1 MAKQTISRSQ
11 LHALENGSLVD
22 FGTDKSKFTKVELKD
37 LQKTLAYLGGI
48 YRLNIADE
56 KNKTVKA
63 GSANSSDRLTVSD
76 VKDLGGTFSVEVL
89 GDEYLKFISQGV
101 DGWGGASKG
110 GKYKFKGKGTP
121 PAMVKS
127 VKDWLERSGNLDR
140 IKNQSS
146 RSSITDAATAQAK
159 SVTFMIKRQGISP
172 KRFLDKAKA
181 MTSKV
186 AEEEFGKALKVD
198 IINNLTA

>member
-1 MAKQTISRSQ
+1 MAKQTISRSA
-11 LHALENGSLVD
+11 LHALKNGTLLD
-22 FGTDKSKFTKVELKD
+22 FGTDTNKFKGVRLDD
-37 LQKTLAYLGGI
+37 LQKTLAYLGGV

-56 KNKTVKA
+56 KNKTVAA
-63 GSANSSDRLTVSD
+63 GSANSSDRITVSD
-76 VKDLGGTFSVEVL
+76 VIDTNDIFTVEVY
-89 GDEYLKFISQGV
+89 GDEYLKFISGGV

-186 AEEEFGKALKVD
+186 AEDEFGKALKVD